1 MDTTPNSKPEQEK
14 KWYYRKNVIIIVF
27 IIVIATIAAIIYW
40 FINYYGYVTTDD
52 ASVDSHRMTISSKIP
67 GRIKFMAVDEGDT
80 VSRGKLLIQLDT
92 VDAKAQE
99 LLAAANVEVAKQNVA
114 HSQTIL
120 LGAQQDFNRV
130 AVQYSKK
137 IIPKEQFDRFKQ
149 QLDAAI
155 MTDNQ
160 AHSQLNAAKAQL
172 NVTQVQLCNTK
183 IYSESRGV
191 VARRWVECN
200 DVVQASQPIYT
211 VYDDRKVWVTINLQE
226 TSVADVKPGDPVII
240 NVDTYTRRHFEGR
253 VLVVGSAAAS
263 EFSLLPPS
271 NASGNFTKVTQRI
284 PCKISIREVQ
294 RYSDIKPAI
303 LRPGMSVEVKIRV
316 K

>member
-1 MDTTPNSKPEQEK
+1 MDTPTNSKTEQNK
-14 KWYYRKNVIIIVF
+14 KWYYRKNVIITVF
-27 IIVIATIAAIIYW
+27 IVIAAIVAIIYW

-52 ASVDSHRMTISSKIP
+52 ASIDSHRMTISSKIP
-67 GRIKFMAVDEGDT
+67 GRIKYMAVDVGDT
-80 VSRGKLLIQLDT
+80 VFRGKLLIQLDT
-92 VDAKAQE
+92 VDAKAQQ
-99 LLAAANVEVAKQNVA
+99 LLAAANVEVAKQNVS

-155 MTDNQ
+155 IADNQ

-200 DVVQASQPIYT
+200 DVIQASQPIYT
-211 VYDDRKVWVTINLQE
+211 VYNDKNVWVTINLQE
-226 TSVADVKPGDPVII
+226 TAVADVKLGDPVII
-240 NVDTYTRRHFEGR
+240 TVDTYKRRHFEGK

-294 RYSDIKPAI
+294 RYADVKPAI